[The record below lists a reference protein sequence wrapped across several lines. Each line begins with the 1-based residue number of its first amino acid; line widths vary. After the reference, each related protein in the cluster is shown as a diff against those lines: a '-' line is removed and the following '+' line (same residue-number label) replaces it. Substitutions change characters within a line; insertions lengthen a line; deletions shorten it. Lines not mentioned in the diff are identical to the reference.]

1 MVELLASE
9 DVDLSPGQITEIVEL
24 VKVEK
29 DLLETETEMDQKE
42 AEITRKLEQLDLDSD
57 EKLKSGTK
65 NVVC

>member
-57 EKLKSGTK
+57 EKLKSEQK
-65 NVVC
+65 M